1 MAAKKMNNPIKTW
14 AKDLNR
20 YFSKEDIQMVNEYMK
35 RCSISLDI
43 REMKIKIM
51 RYHFT
56 YTKMTTIKKGREG
69 GKKGE
74 KRRSKGKERK
84 KGKASKQER
93 RRGEKGKKGNV
104 STVVEKLE
112 PMSIGGENDTAA
124 AENGMAISQKNKPYD
139 PGVLLLHTHP
149 KDVKA

>member
-1 MAAKKMNNPIKTW
+1 MAAKKMKKTIKNW

-84 KGKASKQER
+84 GKQASKKEGEEKKER
-93 RRGEKGKKGNV
+93 KEMLAQLWRNWN
-104 STVVEKLE
+104 
-112 PMSIGGENDTAA
+112 P
-124 AENGMAISQKNKPYD
+124 
-139 PGVLLLHTHP
+139 
-149 KDVKA
+149 